1 MQTHYSPLMRVTA
14 ASVLITFLMLILE
27 PTAVAAQVLHKEYE
41 QAAEHKAREQAAK
54 LASTLKTVES
64 TLIDWQQSLN
74 SNTRQRRDQN
84 IQDEVDVLK
93 AQVLALD
100 KHVQKD
106 WKSTETHL
114 RNKHLPDDI
123 LQRHMMAVAS
133 YQKNVT
139 TLLNNLDEIKGAKN
153 SSKLSTSIDK
163 ALTHLQPLQTQGFH
177 PEFDPNQLPFSIPKG
192 EIRAPF
198 EEASALKSLFKAE
211 TTAQDRLRR
220 PSKGPDASYLG
231 ATEDVQITPE
241 IEALAQE
248 LEHKPVKIYNWVHDN
263 IQFIPTNGSIQGS
276 QLTLETKSGNA
287 TDTASLLIAL
297 LRASGIHS
305 RYAYG
310 TVRIPID
317 KVMNW
322 VGGVTAPAAAI
333 QILGQGGIPTAGLA
347 QGGQIAFVKME
358 HVWVEAWVDYRPSRG
373 ARHRKGDSWIPMDAS
388 FKQYQFTE
396 GMDIQDN
403 VPFDAEGFA
412 EQITNTAQINEE
424 EGWVSGIDQS
434 FMETSLQ
441 NYQTQIETYITQTNP
456 DATVG
461 EVLGT
466 QTIIPSNRPTLAA
479 GLPYTLIAKGNT
491 FKDLPSNLR
500 HHFKFSLY
508 ASEMDRILDEPALNL
523 SQSLPAIAGKRLTLS
538 FEPASDSDRQV
549 IESYLP
555 EVPDGQE
562 LDPNDLPTS
571 LPGYLIKLKAQLK
584 LDGEIVAESG
594 SFTMGQELS
603 SITGITRMTGGWH
616 NAHNKPIVG
625 EFYAFGIDLQGI
637 SAKQLE
643 TVKTRME
650 IVKTKLE
657 AQQFEGL
664 TKDGIIG
671 DMLYAG
677 ALSYFAA
684 NDVNL
689 KMLNK
694 GKQALAYRQPS
705 AGTFSTSLDPIYSF
719 GVPRQVKMSGI
730 RVDMDTVAQ
739 SLWSKN
745 NDVQIANRIGKQVG
759 MMSSAWEHRIPEM
772 LFTNEE
778 NPGEAVSAV
787 KALAIAS
794 AEGQRIYQVTSK
806 NVNAVLPVLNI
817 SSEVKD
823 EILASV
829 AVGKVAT
836 VSQNNITV
844 GSWTGV
850 GYIIADPDTGA
861 GAYRISG
868 GANGADYLGF
878 FAGYFAALTIVAFIV
893 PGGVFVGMFFL
904 WIALCFAALGNTW
917 AYIDDEYDVLFF
929 QALCGAYIALALFEI
944 IGIVMMFHGF
954 LAAAPFL
961 FYALAIVLF
970 AYTYTSFLGYTPC
983 TPPGIT
989 LLWKIRRLSLESNQK
1004 PTYHIR
1010 ERGAV
1015 CVPV

>member
-1 MQTHYSPLMRVTA
+1 MPESSYSPLMRITA
-14 ASVLITFLMLILE
+14 LAIIITFTMLILE
-27 PTAVAAQVLHKEYE
+27 PTAVAAKVLHEE
-41 QAAEHKAREQAAK
+41 HQQAVIDAAREEAAQLAKTLQTVETTLTELQTVLADETQLAK
-54 LASTLKTVES
+54 LNLGQIQKTFKGLKQQLLDLDEQVQ
-64 TLIDWQQSLN
+64 IDFDAVGN
-74 SNTRQRRDQN
+74 
-84 IQDEVDVLK
+84 
-93 AQVLALD
+93 
-100 KHVQKD
+100 
-106 WKSTETHL
+106 HL
-114 RNKHLPDDI
+114 QAKKLPLEI
-123 LQRHMMAVAS
+123 LQRHQNAQSTYHQHLATLLGNLEGLIAVKKKGQLHEKTEKALKHLKPL
-133 YQKNVT
+133 QKQGKHPDFDPNNLPFNIPDGKKVRPPLEDEKALKKRFPAKAEPLKVAAT
-139 TLLNNLDEIKGAKN
+139 TLLPEMLMVATAPDM
-153 SSKLSTSIDK
+153 TY
-163 ALTHLQPLQTQGFH
+163 LQP
-177 PEFDPNQLPFSIPKG
+177 
-192 EIRAPF
+192 
-198 EEASALKSLFKAE
+198 
-211 TTAQDRLRR
+211 TT
-220 PSKGPDASYLG
+220 
-231 ATEDVQITPE
+231 DVQITPE

-297 LRASGIHS
+297 LRASGIHA

-358 HVWVEAWVDYRPSRG
+358 HVWVEAYVDYRPSRG
-373 ARHRKGDSWIPMDAS
+373 AKHRKGDSWIPMDAS

-403 VPFDAEGFA
+403 VAFDAEGFA

-424 EGWVSGIDQS
+424 EGWVSGIDQN
-434 FMETSLQ
+434 FMESTLQ
-441 NYQTQIETYITQTNP
+441 TYQTQIEAYITQSNP

-479 GLPYTLIAKGNT
+479 GLPYTLIVKGNT

-523 SQSLPAIAGKRLTLS
+523 SQSLPAIAGKRLTFS
-538 FEPASDSDRQV
+538 FEPATESDRQV

-555 EVPDGQE
+555 EIPDGQE
-562 LDPNDLPTS
+562 LDPSDLPTS

-594 SFTMGQELS
+594 PFTMGQELS
-603 SITGITRMTGGWH
+603 STTGITRLTGGWH

-650 IVKTKLE
+650 SVKTKLE

-705 AGTFSTSLDPIYSF
+705 AGTFSTNLNPIYSF

-730 RVDMDTVAQ
+730 MVDMDAVAQ
-739 SLWSKN
+739 SLWTKN
-745 NDVQIANRIGKQVG
+745 NDVQIANTIGQQVG
-759 MMSSAWEHRIPEM
+759 MMTSAWEHRIPEL
-772 LFTNEE
+772 LFTNDEH
-778 NPGEAVSAV
+778 PGEAVSAV

-794 AEGQRIYQVTSK
+794 AEGQRIYQVTQE

-817 SSEVKD
+817 STEVKD
-823 EILASV
+823 EIRASV
-829 AVGKVAT
+829 AVGKKAT

-844 GSWTGV
+844 GSWRGV

-868 GANGADYLGF
+868 GSNGAELSEREMSPETAAFFGGF
-878 FAGYFAALTIVAFIV
+878 FFIFFLVMVADGLLFLGLLFATISLLAGILSVLKTAAYTGDVSASLNTAMFFFGGMLLAFSIPELFPAAAMSSYVPFLVGAFEAILAFIQ
-893 PGGVFVGMFFL
+893 FKM
-904 WIALCFAALGNTW
+904 
-917 AYIDDEYDVLFF
+917 
-929 QALCGAYIALALFEI
+929 
-944 IGIVMMFHGF
+944 
-954 LAAAPFL
+954 
-961 FYALAIVLF
+961 
-970 AYTYTSFLGYTPC
+970 
-983 TPPGIT
+983 
-989 LLWKIRRLSLESNQK
+989 
-1004 PTYHIR
+1004 
-1010 ERGAV
+1010 
-1015 CVPV
+1015 

>member
-1 MQTHYSPLMRVTA
+1 
-14 ASVLITFLMLILE
+14 
-27 PTAVAAQVLHKEYE
+27 
-41 QAAEHKAREQAAK
+41 
-54 LASTLKTVES
+54 
-64 TLIDWQQSLN
+64 
-74 SNTRQRRDQN
+74 
-84 IQDEVDVLK
+84 
-93 AQVLALD
+93 
-100 KHVQKD
+100 
-106 WKSTETHL
+106 
-114 RNKHLPDDI
+114 
-123 LQRHMMAVAS
+123 
-133 YQKNVT
+133 
-139 TLLNNLDEIKGAKN
+139 
-153 SSKLSTSIDK
+153 
-163 ALTHLQPLQTQGFH
+163 
-177 PEFDPNQLPFSIPKG
+177 
-192 EIRAPF
+192 
-198 EEASALKSLFKAE
+198 
-211 TTAQDRLRR
+211 
-220 PSKGPDASYLG
+220 
-231 ATEDVQITPE
+231 
-241 IEALAQE
+241 
-248 LEHKPVKIYNWVHDN
+248 
-263 IQFIPTNGSIQGS
+263 
-276 QLTLETKSGNA
+276 
-287 TDTASLLIAL
+287 
-297 LRASGIHS
+297 
-305 RYAYG
+305 
-310 TVRIPID
+310 
-317 KVMNW
+317 
-322 VGGVTAPAAAI
+322 
-333 QILGQGGIPTAGLA
+333 
-347 QGGQIAFVKME
+347 
-358 HVWVEAWVDYRPSRG
+358 
-373 ARHRKGDSWIPMDAS
+373 
-388 FKQYQFTE
+388 
-396 GMDIQDN
+396 
-403 VPFDAEGFA
+403 
-412 EQITNTAQINEE
+412 
-424 EGWVSGIDQS
+424 
-434 FMETSLQ
+434 
-441 NYQTQIETYITQTNP
+441 
-456 DATVG
+456 
-461 EVLGT
+461 
-466 QTIIPSNRPTLAA
+466 
-479 GLPYTLIAKGNT
+479 
-491 FKDLPSNLR
+491 
-500 HHFKFSLY
+500 
-508 ASEMDRILDEPALNL
+508 
-523 SQSLPAIAGKRLTLS
+523 
-538 FEPASDSDRQV
+538 
-549 IESYLP
+549 
-555 EVPDGQE
+555 
-562 LDPNDLPTS
+562 
-571 LPGYLIKLKAQLK
+571 
-584 LDGEIVAESG
+584 
-594 SFTMGQELS
+594 MGQELS
-603 SITGITRMTGGWH
+603 STTGITRMTGGWH

-643 TVKTRME
+643 SVKTRME
-650 IVKTKLE
+650 TVKTKLE
-657 AQQFEGL
+657 AQQFDGL

-684 NDVNL
+684 NDLNL

-694 GKQALAYRQPS
+694 GDQALAYRQPS
-705 AGTFSTSLDPIYSF
+705 FGTFSTNLNPIYSF
-719 GVPRQVKMSGI
+719 GVPRQVEMSGI
-730 RVDMDTVAQ
+730 MVDMDAVAQ

-745 NDVQIANRIGKQVG
+745 NDAQIANTIGKQVG
-759 MMSSAWEHRIPEM
+759 MMTSAWEHRIPEM